1 VTEYLVLSLNRA
13 VPLVWEYNRE
23 ITFDVTFSRSYSNL
37 PKSNLRRASAASIDS
52 SYYLDST
59 SKRVARIFGTPPQ
72 PTISGATA
80 SRPYLYKSIFYL
92 SYRTGN
98 PQFRIDLYYVD
109 PTSYIPTTYITSFT
123 PSIASDRVY
132 IDFGDPPNAFTN
144 GYQLEWNKLYALV
157 LVPTFADSSNYAGF
171 ATCSWGSGSDFLV
184 VCKRGYYNGTNWTI
198 QDGEFWT
205 SYGYNYLTIAYAWY
219 YTPPDVTV
227 PVAKSSEAFRSYF
240 NGWTSR
246 NLPSGFTIWRESINN
261 VTNLTAGTEVKFDD
275 AYTHSMTFYTT
286 ADVSAFTQ
294 TDVANI
300 KWKYD
305 INPITIDKF
314 YASEA
319 YLQKIE
325 FLDTT
330 VTNRVRLND
339 SYEQEFSG
347 SGGTSLAFD
356 PPVLWW
362 KAEVLSGRVRMTALV
377 FE

>member
-1 VTEYLVLSLNRA
+1 
-13 VPLVWEYNRE
+13 
-23 ITFDVTFSRSYSNL
+23 
-37 PKSNLRRASAASIDS
+37 
-52 SYYLDST
+52 
-59 SKRVARIFGTPPQ
+59 
-72 PTISGATA
+72 
-80 SRPYLYKSIFYL
+80 
-92 SYRTGN
+92 
-98 PQFRIDLYYVD
+98 
-109 PTSYIPTTYITSFT
+109 
-123 PSIASDRVY
+123 
-132 IDFGDPPNAFTN
+132 
-144 GYQLEWNKLYALV
+144 
-157 LVPTFADSSNYAGF
+157 
-171 ATCSWGSGSDFLV
+171 
-184 VCKRGYYNGTNWTI
+184 
-198 QDGEFWT
+198 T

-246 NLPSGFTIWRESINN
+246 TTLPSAIVRMDADRING
-261 VTNLTAGTEVKFDD
+261 VTNPSAGTEVPFSD
-275 AYTHSMTFYTT
+275 AYTYSFGRFYTT

-294 TDVANI
+294 TDVASI